1 MRLLGLD
8 VGDVRI
14 GVAVCDSLE
23 TAAFPVGVV
32 RRVGSLK
39 RDAAAVAAL
48 ATEQEAEGVVVG
60 LPLSLDGE
68 AGPQAQKTQGFARA
82 LANLLPVPVVTW
94 DESLSSVE
102 ADEILIAQGVSR
114 AKRRERIDQTAA
126 ALILE
131 SYLAHR
137 RATGAPRD
145 SLVNYSEVPDTPEAG
160 SKGAL
165 H

>member
-23 TAAFPVGVV
+23 IAAFPVGVV

-39 RDAAAVAAL
+39 RDVASVAAV
-48 ATEQEAEGVVVG
+48 ATEQEAEGVVIG
-60 LPLSLDGE
+60 LPLSLNGDV
-68 AGPQAQKTQGFARA
+68 GPQAQKTQGFAKA
-82 LANLLPVPVVTW
+82 LSNVLPMPVVLW

-102 ADEILIAQGVSR
+102 AEELLIAQGVSR
-114 AKRRERIDQTAA
+114 VKRRERIDQTAA

-131 SYLAHR
+131 SYLMHR
-137 RATGAPRD
+137 RATNAPRD
-145 SLVNYSEVPDTPEAG
+145 MLG
-160 SKGAL
+160 SS
-165 H
+165 

>member
-23 TAAFPVGVV
+23 IAAFPVGLV

-39 RDAAAVAAL
+39 RDVAAVAAV
-48 ATEQEAEGVVVG
+48 ATEQEAEGIVVG

-68 AGPQAQKTQGFARA
+68 IGPQAQKTQGFTKA
-82 LANLLPVPVVTW
+82 LANILPMPVVLW

-102 ADEILIAQGVSR
+102 AEELLIAQGVSR
-114 AKRRERIDQTAA
+114 AKRREKIDQTAA

-137 RATGAPRD
+137 RAANAPRD
-145 SLVNYSEVPDTPEAG
+145 VLVIS
-160 SKGAL
+160 
-165 H
+165 

>member
-23 TAAFPVGVV
+23 IAAFPVGVV

-39 RDAAAVAAL
+39 LDVAAVAAV
-48 ATEQEAEGVVVG
+48 ATEQEAEGIVIG
-60 LPLSLDGE
+60 LPLSLNGDV
-68 AGPQAQKTQGFARA
+68 GPQAQKTQGFARA
-82 LANLLPVPVVTW
+82 LSNVLPMPVVLW

-102 ADEILIAQGVSR
+102 AEELLIAQGMSR
-114 AKRRERIDQTAA
+114 AKRREKIDQTAA

-131 SYLAHR
+131 SYLSHR
-137 RATGAPRD
+137 RATNAPRD
-145 SLVNYSEVPDTPEAG
+145 VLG
-160 SKGAL
+160 SS
-165 H
+165 

>member
-14 GVAVCDSLE
+14 GIAVCDSLE
-23 TAAFPVGVV
+23 IAAFPVGVV

-39 RDAAAVAAL
+39 RDVAAVAAL
-48 ATEQEAEGVVVG
+48 AVEQEAEGIVVG

-68 AGPQAQKTQGFARA
+68 IGPQAQKTQGFAKA
-82 LANLLPVPVVTW
+82 LANVLPMPVALW

-102 ADEILIAQGVSR
+102 AEEILIAQGVSR
-114 AKRRERIDQTAA
+114 AKRRLRIDQTAA

-137 RATGAPRD
+137 RATNAPRD
-145 SLVNYSEVPDTPEAG
+145 SL
-160 SKGAL
+160 L
-165 H
+165 LL

>member
-1 MRLLGLD
+1 MRLLALD

-23 TAAFPVGVV
+23 IAAFPVGVV
-32 RRVGSLK
+32 KRVGSMK
-39 RDAAAVAAL
+39 RDIAAVGAL
-48 ATEQEAEGVVVG
+48 ATEQETEGIVVG

-68 AGPQAQKTQGFARA
+68 AGPQAQKTQGFAKA
-82 LANLLPVPVVTW
+82 LANLLPIPVVLW

-102 ADEILIAQGVSR
+102 AEEILIAQGVSR

-137 RATGAPRD
+137 RLTQAPRE
-145 SLVNYSEVPDTPEAG
+145 SLTT
-160 SKGAL
+160 
-165 H
+165 

>member
-8 VGDVRI
+8 VGHVKI
-14 GVAVCDSLE
+14 GVSVCDSLE
-23 TAAFPVGVV
+23 IAAFPVGLV

-39 RDAAAVAAL
+39 SDVAAMAAL
-48 ATEQEAEGVVVG
+48 AVEQEAEGIVIG

-68 AGPQAQKTQGFARA
+68 IGPQAEKTQGFAKA
-82 LANLLPVPVVTW
+82 LANLLPIPIVLW

-102 ADEILIAQGVSR
+102 AEEILIRRRVSR
-114 AKRRERIDQTAA
+114 AKRREQIDQTAA

-137 RATGAPRD
+137 RETNAPRD
-145 SLVNYSEVPDTPEAG
+145 AIVIASCP
-160 SKGAL
+160 
-165 H
+165 HI

>member
-1 MRLLGLD
+1 MRLLALD

-23 TAAFPVGVV
+23 MAAFPVGVV

-39 RDAAAVAAL
+39 RDIASVGAL
-48 ATEQEAEGVVVG
+48 AVEQEAEGIVVG

-68 AGPQAQKTQGFARA
+68 VGPQAQKTQGFAKA
-82 LANLLPVPVVTW
+82 LANLLPIPIVLW

-102 ADEILIAQGVSR
+102 AEDLLIAQGVSR

-137 RATGAPRD
+137 RLTQAPRE
-145 SLVNYSEVPDTPEAG
+145 SLTT
-160 SKGAL
+160 
-165 H
+165 

>member
-14 GVAVCDSLE
+14 GIAVCDSLE
-23 TAAFPVGVV
+23 IAAFPVGVV

-39 RDAAAVAAL
+39 RDVAAVAAL
-48 ATEQEAEGVVVG
+48 ATEQEAEGVVIG
-60 LPLSLDGE
+60 LPLSLNGDV
-68 AGPQAQKTQGFARA
+68 GPQAQKTQGFAKV
-82 LANLLPVPVVTW
+82 LANVFPMPVVLW

-102 ADEILIAQGVSR
+102 AEELLIAQGVSR

-137 RATGAPRD
+137 RATNAPRD
-145 SLVNYSEVPDTPEAG
+145 
-160 SKGAL
+160 AL
-165 H
+165 MPS

>member
-23 TAAFPVGVV
+23 IAAFPVGLV

-39 RDAAAVAAL
+39 RDVAAVAVL

-60 LPLSLDGE
+60 LPLSLNGE
-68 AGPQAQKTQGFARA
+68 IGPQAQKTQGFAKA
-82 LANLLPVPVVTW
+82 LANILPMPVVLW

-102 ADEILIAQGVSR
+102 AEELLIAQGVSR
-114 AKRRERIDQTAA
+114 AKRREKIDQTAA

-137 RATGAPRD
+137 RATNAPRD
-145 SLVNYSEVPDTPEAG
+145 
-160 SKGAL
+160 AL
-165 H
+165 GLT

>member
-23 TAAFPVGVV
+23 IAAFPVGVV

-39 RDAAAVAAL
+39 RDVAAVAAV
-48 ATEQEAEGVVVG
+48 ATEQEAEGIVIG
-60 LPLSLDGE
+60 LPLSLNGDV
-68 AGPQAQKTQGFARA
+68 GPQAQKTQGFARA
-82 LANLLPVPVVTW
+82 LSNVLPMPVVLW

-102 ADEILIAQGVSR
+102 AEELLIAQGMSR
-114 AKRRERIDQTAA
+114 AKRREKIDQTAA

-131 SYLAHR
+131 SYLLHR
-137 RATGAPRD
+137 RATNAPRD
-145 SLVNYSEVPDTPEAG
+145 VLG
-160 SKGAL
+160 SS
-165 H
+165 

>member
-8 VGDVRI
+8 VGDVKI

-23 TAAFPVGVV
+23 FAAFPVGLV

-39 RDAAAVAAL
+39 RDVAAIAAL
-48 ATEQEAEGVVVG
+48 AAEQEAEGIVIG
-60 LPLSLDGE
+60 LPLSLNGE
-68 AGPQAQKTQGFARA
+68 VGPQAQKTQGFAKA
-82 LANLLPVPVVTW
+82 LANVLPLPVLLW

-102 ADEILIAQGVSR
+102 AEELLIAQGVSR
-114 AKRRERIDQTAA
+114 AKRRDRIDQTAA

-137 RATGAPRD
+137 RETNAPRD
-145 SLVNYSEVPDTPEAG
+145 AI
-160 SKGAL
+160 A
-165 H
+165 